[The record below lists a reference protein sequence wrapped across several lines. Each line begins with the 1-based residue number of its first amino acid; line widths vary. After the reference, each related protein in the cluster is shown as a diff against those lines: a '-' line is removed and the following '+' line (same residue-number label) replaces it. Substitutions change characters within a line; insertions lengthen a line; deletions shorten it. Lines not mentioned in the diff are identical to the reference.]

1 MPTALSAGRMV
12 GHSKDTRV
20 AVGVSRCRAAGCGP
34 RLLVPASPCGS
45 GWALGDRPLTRL
57 ACVSARARFCRADR
71 NPDASGCAPRTTAGW
86 RAPPEPCEH
95 PNRSASAHNS
105 QPRELNSFRLYKRLR
120 MWCVESL
127 ISPPRHTQSGTV
139 TASQLDNK
147 ENTFSGD
154 VRMCRMSASTPPL
167 PIPAR
172 HTTALQTVTSVYLRA
187 PALLDVDDV
196 YRARRPEAGVR
207 RFRQ

>member
-20 AVGVSRCRAAGCGP
+20 AVGVSRCRAVGCGP

-71 NPDASGCAPRTTAGW
+71 NPDEADVGAERPRAGGH
-86 RAPPEPCEH
+86 RPPPEPCEH

-105 QPRELNSFRLYKRLR
+105 QLRELNSFRLYKRLR

-154 VRMCRMSASTPPL
+154 VRMCYERFHPAPSHPGPAHDCSTDRDVSV
-167 PIPAR
+167 PAR
-172 HTTALQTVTSVYLRA
+172 ARA
-187 PALLDVDDV
+187 
-196 YRARRPEAGVR
+196 ARRR
-207 RFRQ
+207 RRL

>member
-20 AVGVSRCRAAGCGP
+20 AVGVSRCRAVGCGP

-57 ACVSARARFCRADR
+57 AYASPAFPRARLSCADR
-71 NPDASGCAPRTTAGW
+71 RMAGPTAEPDRGRDPAVPPNTRTLASP
-86 RAPPEPCEH
+86 
-95 PNRSASAHNS
+95 SAHNS
-105 QPRELNSFRLYKRLR
+105 QLRELNSFRLYKRLR

-154 VRMCRMSASTPPL
+154 VRMCYERFHPAPSHPGPAHDCSTDRDVSV
-167 PIPAR
+167 PAR
-172 HTTALQTVTSVYLRA
+172 ARA
-187 PALLDVDDV
+187 
-196 YRARRPEAGVR
+196 ARRR
-207 RFRQ
+207 RRL